1 MLPGGEILT
10 HQTLGTT
17 LGKALQQQV
26 DNPPLI
32 NTPANSS
39 TDADRYQ
46 QSAHTLHL
54 WPDQAK

>member
-26 DNPPLI
+26 DNTPPHQHPREFI
-32 NTPANSS
+32 
-39 TDADRYQ
+39 
-46 QSAHTLHL
+46 H
-54 WPDQAK
+54 